1 MYYGYY
7 RESAKYK
14 TEWFC
19 VAKSEWR
26 PEVARKLRQMTAI
39 DRAKGH
45 YGSRTKI
52 VKKQTTKET
61 NNA

>member
-19 VAKSEWR
+19 VAESEWR

-52 VKKQTTKET
+52 VKK
-61 NNA
+61 